1 MNGHLMLAI
10 TLVCSSL
17 ALAACAGSGSGSGE
31 NAYQKH
37 QSDFLKSVSRNGRP
51 PVGGARANGD

>member
-1 MNGHLMLAI
+1 MHGHLVLAI

-17 ALAACAGSGSGSGE
+17 ALAACASSGGPGE
-31 NAYQKH
+31 QAYQKH
-37 QSDFLKSVSRNGRP
+37 QSDFLKSVARNGRP